1 MSSDRKEPKEY
12 SLNKLEEQ
20 AKELEEEILEFE
32 VKLDESDWDPKID
45 YERQIDALKIELSEL
60 KERMEELN
68 SVDEA
73 GWKELPKEV
82 ESDLARLAD
91 NVKLASDTLDEILLE

>member
-20 AKELEEEILEFE
+20 AKELEEEILELE

-82 ESDLARLAD
+82 ESDLAHLAD